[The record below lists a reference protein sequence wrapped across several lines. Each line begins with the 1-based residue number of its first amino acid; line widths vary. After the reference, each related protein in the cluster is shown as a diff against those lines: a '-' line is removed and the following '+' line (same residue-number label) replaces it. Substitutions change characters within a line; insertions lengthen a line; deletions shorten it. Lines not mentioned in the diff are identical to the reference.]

1 MMDMSGSHSR
11 TVRAKVRKV
20 KELKAKALDEVRF
33 FRSWVENPLKTGA
46 VSPSGPLLAAKMAS
60 YITPDHGAHFVE
72 LGPGT
77 GVVTKAIF
85 DRGIGH
91 KDLISVEY
99 SENFCRLL
107 RARFPGLKVVQGDA
121 YALKDLLSEG
131 PAHGF
136 AKGGL
141 NGIVSSLP
149 LFTRPEEDRRRFVLD
164 ALSLLKPGAPLI
176 QFSYALV
183 PPVKADP
190 AAFSLTKSEWIWKNL
205 PPARVWVYRSA
216 H

>member
-1 MMDMSGSHSR
+1 MMDMSGSHSQA
-11 TVRAKVRKV
+11 VRAKVRKV

-33 FRSWVENPLKTGA
+33 FRSWVENPLKVGA

-60 YITPDHGAHFVE
+60 YITPEHGAHFVE

-85 DRGIGH
+85 DRGISH

-107 RARFPGLKVVQGDA
+107 SARFPGLNVIQGDA
-121 YALKDLLSEG
+121 YALKDLLSDG
-131 PAHGF
+131 PASGF

-141 NGIVSSLP
+141 SGIVSSLP
-149 LFTRPEEDRRRFVLD
+149 LFTRPEDERRRFVLD
-164 ALSLLKPGAPLI
+164 ALSLLKPGAPLV

-190 AAFSLTKSEWIWKNL
+190 VAFSLTKSDWIWKNL